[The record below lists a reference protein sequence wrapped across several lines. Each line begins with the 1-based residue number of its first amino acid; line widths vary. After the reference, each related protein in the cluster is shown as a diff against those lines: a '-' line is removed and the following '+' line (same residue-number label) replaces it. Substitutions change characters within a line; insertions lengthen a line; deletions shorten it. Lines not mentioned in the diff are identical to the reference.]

1 MTDTLRL
8 GAILFDAWRAP
19 RADLFDRI
27 DVTLSAK
34 GDDLASL
41 TSSMRLGRY
50 ALLARLGLLART
62 WRERWEVT
70 VGTVEVDRIGNVP
83 RGARC
88 TLSTRIVGWDADW
101 LYVEQSFSRNGDS
114 FAVARVQVR
123 MERAGVPMTVAEL
136 LAEVGSW
143 HASPGIPASFAGLF
157 ARRNDV
163 DELC

>member
-1 MTDTLRL
+1 MNDSLRL
-8 GAILFDAWRAP
+8 GAILFDAWRSP

-41 TSSMRLGRY
+41 TSSMRIGRI

-62 WRERWEVT
+62 WRERWQVT
-70 VGTVEVDRIGNVP
+70 VGTVELERIHAVP

-88 TLSTRIVGWDADW
+88 TLSTAIVGWDADW
-101 LYVEQSFSRNGDS
+101 LYVEQRFSRDGDA
-114 FAVARVQVR
+114 FAIARVQVR
-123 MERAGVPMTVAEL
+123 MERGGVPMTVAEL
-136 LAEVGSW
+136 LAEVGPW

-157 ARRNDV
+157 ARRADV
-163 DELC
+163 DDLC